1 MASRTLQ
8 ISEKDIRQ
16 ERRIVWPS
24 FDVCKGRNYSKG
36 NKFYLRFPPLQKP
49 EWRGF
54 RGRARVSERKR
65 RIQLRVCLRRTC
77 LHSRGRSEAMP
88 LRSPGDAA
96 TSLIAEADTRKCQN
110 VKVPP
115 YHICNKSSKGAADH
129 SATPPIRISLPS
141 RRSPLIH
148 TLPEFPIPC
157 HGRDHLRQPSQD

>member
-54 RGRARVSERKR
+54 RRRARVSERKR

-77 LHSRGRSEAMP
+77 PHSRGRSEAMP

-96 TSLIAEADTRKCQN
+96 TSLIAEADTGKCQS
-110 VKVPP
+110 VKVSKFHCVRFVVHHQKGRQIILPP
-115 YHICNKSSKGAADH
+115 HRYVSV
-129 SATPPIRISLPS
+129 
-141 RRSPLIH
+141 
-148 TLPEFPIPC
+148 C
-157 HGRDHLRQPSQD
+157 HLEDLL